1 VAFLDAINPQTLI
14 ERVRPLIGER
24 SRTTVIAGAAAA
36 MAVVIAA
43 ALWFWGS
50 SYAVLYAGLSGEE
63 GGRAIAELQK
73 LNIPYR
79 ITEGGRVIQVP
90 ASEVGRARL
99 QLAARGVAKKDA
111 DEWAVLDNES
121 LGVSP
126 FVEQVHY
133 VRGIET
139 ALSRTIGEVDGVVS
153 AKVKLALPKETSF
166 LGDSPKP
173 SGSVMVRLRPG
184 TTLAAAQ
191 VTGIVGLVASSVP
204 GLARDRVTVVDQSGT
219 VLNPN
224 GDGGT
229 IQAPQQLELTRE
241 VNRRY
246 ETLITDL
253 LVPVLGRGNFRISSD
268 ADIDFSQ
275 SKESLVR
282 YGQSHVLS
290 QDETTHIRGAES
302 EQPIGI
308 PGALSN
314 RKPETP
320 TTAAP
325 EPPQN
330 QQATQGNA
338 SQATGQPGTPPAK
351 PAEATP
357 PDTHKTTN
365 FDIDKSVEFREHPS
379 WRLRGINIAVLV
391 NNPTGNPLPPERLQ
405 SVNKLVGSAI
415 GGAQNPHVTVVDL
428 PFETDAGLA
437 SPAAGPWWHE
447 PWASAVGQN
456 ALLAAAGLLALF
468 GGIFPLLRRA
478 TGAQTAVAAANAVRT
493 AAIRAGL
500 SADSAAANDPTLRP
514 LPQPNK
520 QPQDIFSIEAE
531 TVQTLVRSDPART
544 AQVIRGWIAGD
555 RGSLKRAG

>member
-1 VAFLDAINPQTLI
+1 VAFLDAINPQTLM

-24 SRTTVIAGAAAA
+24 SRTTIIAGAAAA
-36 MAVVIAA
+36 AAVVIAA
-43 ALWFWGS
+43 ALWFWGA
-50 SYAVLYAGLSGEE
+50 SYAVLYAGLSGED

-79 ITEGGRVIQVP
+79 ITEGGRIIQVP

-99 QLAARGVAKKDA
+99 QLAARGVGKKDA
-111 DEWAVLDNES
+111 DEWAILDNES

-139 ALSRTIGEVDGVVS
+139 ALSRTVGEVDGVVS

-173 SGSVMVRLRPG
+173 SGSVLVRLRPG
-184 TTLAAAQ
+184 TTLTAAQ

-204 GLARDRVTVVDQSGT
+204 GLARDRVTVVDQSGM

-224 GDGGT
+224 GDGT
-229 IQAPQQLELTRE
+229 TLQAPQQLELTRE

-253 LVPVLGRGNFRISSD
+253 LIPVLGRGNFRISSD

-290 QDETTHIRGAES
+290 QDETSHIRGSES
-302 EQPIGI
+302 DQAIGI

-325 EPPQN
+325 EPPQAAQTN
-330 QQATQGNA
+330 PPGQAT
-338 SQATGQPGTPPAK
+338 TGQPGTAK

-357 PDTHKTTN
+357 SDTHKTTN

-391 NNPTGNPLPPERLQ
+391 NNPTGNPLTPERLQ
-405 SVNKLVGSAI
+405 SVNKLVSSAI
-415 GGAQNPHVTVVDL
+415 GGAQSPRVTVVDV
-428 PFETDAGLA
+428 PFEPEGGLA
-437 SPAAGPWWHE
+437 PKPEGLWWRE
-447 PWASAVGQN
+447 PWFGAAGQN
-456 ALLAAAGLLALF
+456 APLTMAGLLALF
-468 GGIFPLLRRA
+468 GGVFPLLRRIA
-478 TGAQTAVAAANAVRT
+478 GAQSSIIAATTAKL

-500 SADSAAANDPTLRP
+500 SIDDATSVTPGMRP
-514 LPQPNK
+514 VPRAK
-520 QPQDIFSIEAE
+520 AEPQDVFSIEAE
-531 TVQTLVRSDPART
+531 TVQTLVSHDPART
-544 AQVIRGWIAGD
+544 AQVIRGWIAGGRD
-555 RGSLKRAG
+555 STPKRA

>member
-1 VAFLDAINPQTLI
+1 MAFLDAINPQTLM

-24 SRTTVIAGAAAA
+24 SRTTIIAGAAAA
-36 MAVVIAA
+36 AAVVIAA
-43 ALWFWGS
+43 ALWFWGA
-50 SYAVLYAGLSGEE
+50 SYAVLYAGLSGED

-79 ITEGGRVIQVP
+79 ITEGGRIIQVP

-99 QLAARGVAKKDA
+99 QLAARGVGKKDA
-111 DEWAVLDNES
+111 DEWAILDNES

-139 ALSRTIGEVDGVVS
+139 ALSRTVGEVDGVVS

-173 SGSVMVRLRPG
+173 SGSVLVRLRPG
-184 TTLAAAQ
+184 TTLTAAQ

-204 GLARDRVTVVDQSGT
+204 GLARDRVTVVDQSGM

-224 GDGGT
+224 GDGT
-229 IQAPQQLELTRE
+229 TLQAPQQLELTRE

-253 LVPVLGRGNFRISSD
+253 LIPVLGRGNFRISSD

-290 QDETTHIRGAES
+290 QDETSHIRGSES
-302 EQPIGI
+302 DQAIGI

-325 EPPQN
+325 EPPQAAQTN
-330 QQATQGNA
+330 PPGQAT
-338 SQATGQPGTPPAK
+338 TGQPGTAK

-357 PDTHKTTN
+357 SDTHKTTN

-391 NNPTGNPLPPERLQ
+391 NNPTGNPLTPERLQ
-405 SVNKLVGSAI
+405 SVNKLVSSAI
-415 GGAQNPHVTVVDL
+415 GGAQSPRVTVVDV
-428 PFETDAGLA
+428 PFEPEGGLA
-437 SPAAGPWWHE
+437 PKPEGLWWRE
-447 PWASAVGQN
+447 PWFGAAGQN
-456 ALLAAAGLLALF
+456 APLTMAGLLALF
-468 GGIFPLLRRA
+468 GGVFPLLRRIA
-478 TGAQTAVAAANAVRT
+478 GAQSSIIAATTAKL

-500 SADSAAANDPTLRP
+500 SIDDATSVTPGMRP
-514 LPQPNK
+514 VPRAK
-520 QPQDIFSIEAE
+520 AEPQDVFSIEAE
-531 TVQTLVRSDPART
+531 TVQTLVSHDPART
-544 AQVIRGWIAGD
+544 AQVIRGWIAGGRD
-555 RGSLKRAG
+555 STPKRA